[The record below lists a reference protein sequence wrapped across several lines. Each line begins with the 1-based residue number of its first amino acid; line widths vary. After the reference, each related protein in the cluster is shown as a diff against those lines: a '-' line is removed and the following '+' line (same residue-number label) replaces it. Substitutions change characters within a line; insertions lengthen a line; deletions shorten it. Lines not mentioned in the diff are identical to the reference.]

1 MAKGRD
7 KQSRLEAQAE
17 LAEVV
22 VDPAT
27 YVPTG
32 NIEQDLP
39 ILCQREGVRSVTCT
53 LAQPEPGAARPQAT
67 PEASPAAPPPTT
79 ASRGSKAA
87 REKQAAAEAA
97 AAAALQAQ
105 AEEEPPDPNAPKT
118 YKEVDMSKMIQRV
131 CQVRYASE
139 EDRTTLDEL
148 RISKWRLE
156 PAYVT
161 VFTSMIPLWKQ
172 LTRLELVNNQLCS
185 SSILN
190 IITSLKSV
198 ATPNPLRYLS
208 LDGNPVCDDRI
219 LSSVLTEPFSLH
231 SLSLR
236 ACAIDDDMCL
246 KLEALLLANTCLH
259 ILDLSLNRI
268 YDTGAQAIA
277 RMLRFNRTLLM
288 LALIGNNIT
297 DVGAGS
303 IADALQMFE
312 LTHEEIVKR
321 RYLLADRRK
330 RNEPPAPSPA
340 KGKGTLE
347 HRSKSPTLVGRESRQ
362 SAVAGKQ
369 SKKKTRMKSSM
380 SESGVSLSGKEGR
393 KSGEDGEPYN
403 ALLYD
408 VAAQDGKQWCMGNL
422 TLVSLDLPENA
433 AMTMEIV
440 DRFFAVLQYQ
450 KVACQERTAPRQGL
464 MNLQCWPKYI
474 CPNLSSDEA
483 DEAHESRPPSTDFEV
498 ARLKMQR
505 MLIDINPVERK
516 KRLKEERE
524 REAANAL
531 SADSATAT

>member
-17 LAEVV
+17 LTEVV

-139 EDRTTLDEL
+139 EDKTTLDEL

-219 LSSVLTEPFSLH
+219 MPQQCVHRGVQPAQPIGESVCNRRRHVP
-231 SLSLR
+231 
-236 ACAIDDDMCL
+236 
-246 KLEALLLANTCLH
+246 EARSTILLANTCLHH

-268 YDTGAQAIA
+268 YMYDIGAQAVA

-321 RYLLADRRK
+321 RYLLADRK
-330 RNEPPAPSPA
+330 NE
-340 KGKGTLE
+340 
-347 HRSKSPTLVGRESRQ
+347 
-362 SAVAGKQ
+362 
-369 SKKKTRMKSSM
+369 M
-380 SESGVSLSGKEGR
+380 SLR
-393 KSGEDGEPYN
+393 
-403 ALLYD
+403 
-408 VAAQDGKQWCMGNL
+408 
-422 TLVSLDLPENA
+422 
-433 AMTMEIV
+433 
-440 DRFFAVLQYQ
+440 
-450 KVACQERTAPRQGL
+450 
-464 MNLQCWPKYI
+464 
-474 CPNLSSDEA
+474 
-483 DEAHESRPPSTDFEV
+483 
-498 ARLKMQR
+498 RL
-505 MLIDINPVERK
+505 
-516 KRLKEERE
+516 
-524 REAANAL
+524 
-531 SADSATAT
+531 